1 MARKEKLSPPPHP
14 SRQTLWRSTAPIAR
28 RETPSCISWHR
39 TLPAVT
45 RPAPSSA
52 PATKP
57 LPSKSKRRGPACPTQ
72 TPAPGSVVRQGRGCF
87 WSQRNANN
95 VSRCLFISL
104 AAAQPLERDA
114 QQSSEV
120 SRFWWLQITGRYFCG
135 FFFGCFFLEGMFWL
149 GTAQGRWEKRNL
161 QLG

>member
-14 SRQTLWRSTAPIAR
+14 SRQTLWRSTAPIAC
-28 RETPSCISWHR
+28 RETPSCISWHL

-45 RPAPSSA
+45 LPAPSSA

-57 LPSKSKRRGPACPTQ
+57 LPSKSKRRRPARPTQ
-72 TPAPGSVVRQGRGCF
+72 TPALGSAVRQGQGCF
-87 WSQRNANN
+87 GSQRNANN

-120 SRFWWLQITGRYFCG
+120 SRFWWLQITGRW